1 MCSISTCWVFYEKHV
16 LSLKKRRSYVSE
28 CARWRHIN
36 EYLND
41 CQISE
46 ITPLKILTLTTNL
59 YEKKLSPQTVR
70 HCLSLLQRIIIKAK
84 KVEIYRGEIPVFEFP
99 RFDNKRTRFLTK
111 TEARQ
116 LLQALHLKSQ
126 LWHDIAM
133 VALLTGL
140 RASEIFNLRVENFD
154 MGNKLLH
161 IFDTKTTKTRTI
173 PVNKQLFKLLRTYVK
188 DGSCKGFIFST
199 GSGCK
204 ISEVSKIFRQAVADC
219 KFNNLVTDRRN
230 SIVFH
235 SLRHTFASWLVQA
248 GTEIQVVGKLLGHA
262 NIQMTMRYA
271 HLNPDQGAKAVSR
284 LSI

>member
-70 HCLSLLQRIIIKAK
+70 HCLSLLQRVIIKAK
-84 KVEIYRGEIPVFEFP
+84 KMEIYKGSIPIFEFP

-111 TEARQ
+111 IEVRQ
-116 LLQALHLKSQ
+116 LLQALQLKSQ
-126 LWHDIAM
+126 IWHDITI
-133 VALLTGL
+133 VAVLTGL
-140 RASEIFNLRVENFD
+140 RASEIFNIRVENFD
-154 MGNKLLH
+154 KGNKLLH
-161 IFDTKTTKTRTI
+161 VLDTKTNLSRTI
-173 PVNKQLFKLLRTYVK
+173 PLNKQVCKLLNTYSKINSSGYLFTTK
-188 DGSCKGFIFST
+188 DGK
-199 GSGCK
+199 K
-204 ISEVSKIFRQAVADC
+204 ISLVSKIFRQAVADC
-219 KFNNLVTDRRN
+219 KFNVNVDDRRN
-230 SIVFH
+230 AVVFH
-235 SLRHTFASWLVQA
+235 TLRHTFASWLVQN
-248 GTEIQVVGKLLGHA
+248 GSEIQIVGKLLGHA
-262 NIQMTMRYA
+262 SIQMTMRYA

-284 LSI
+284 LSL